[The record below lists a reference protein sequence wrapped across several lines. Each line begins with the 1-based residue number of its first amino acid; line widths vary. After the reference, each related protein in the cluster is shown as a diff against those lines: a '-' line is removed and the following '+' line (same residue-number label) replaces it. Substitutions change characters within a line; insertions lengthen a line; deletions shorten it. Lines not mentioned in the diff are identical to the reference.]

1 MRWISFKKNN
11 LCINCKIQ
19 NFQKNKFGQNLFPS
33 PAVYKNTSSIA
44 KCTLFNIN
52 TTCISIFFNN
62 NNILVSS
69 RRNKKK
75 CFTTPE
81 YDTLKNLR
89 HFDSNLNRG
98 EKSSYEFVC
107 KIYKAIN
114 CDYHDE
120 Y

>member
-1 MRWISFKKNN
+1 MDFLLKNNN

-19 NFQKNKFGQNLFPS
+19 NFHKKKFRQNLLPS
-33 PAVYKNTSSIA
+33 PAVYKNTSSFA
-44 KCTLFNIN
+44 KCTLLNIN

-62 NNILVSS
+62 NNILVSR

-89 HFDSNLNRG
+89 HFDSNLDRG
-98 EKSSYEFVC
+98 KMDLRVC
-107 KIYKAIN
+107 L
-114 CDYHDE
+114 
-120 Y
+120 